1 LLDPG
6 RVADEV
12 VAMIGTNRILR
23 SIPRRRALGAR
34 LTGLAPTTMLPLIGL
49 TAKAGERNRRK
60 SLRE

>member
-1 LLDPG
+1 
-6 RVADEV
+6 
-12 VAMIGTNRILR
+12 MIGTNRILR